1 MRRVC
6 LIPVIPSN
14 FFVSRS
20 LPANGRGAKVILRIT
35 RDGAEVF
42 NIAGE
47 IAVINQ
53 SLASSLVSLV
63 VRDLSLRLRQASI
76 EDFGQ
81 TIVRRITD
89 YEGANTDYDEL
100 NPVFYFPAW
109 VSEIALGS
117 VSLHGQRKIGINV
130 TINVVDA
137 VATTGVLSNRNAE
150 VVYSR
155 GLIRFEAA
163 PDDGEDTVID
173 ATWTQD
179 YVYKRPDFLIRVT
192 A

>member
-6 LIPVIPSN
+6 LIRAIPSN

-47 IAVINQ
+47 IAVTQ
-53 SLASSLVSLV
+53 SVVWHPRWCHSLFVTCRFGFVRRASRVL
-63 VRDLSLRLRQASI
+63 
-76 EDFGQ
+76 GQ
-81 TIVRRITD
+81 TIARRITD

-100 NPVFYFPAW
+100 SPVFYFPAW
-109 VSEIALGS
+109 VSGIVLGS
-117 VSLHGQRKIGINV
+117 VSLTVEEDGSDV

-150 VVYSR
+150 IDYRR
-155 GLIRFEAA
+155 GT
-163 PDDGEDTVID
+163 DTV
-173 ATWTQD
+173 
-179 YVYKRPDFLIRVT
+179 
-192 A
+192 